1 MKMFEK
7 IILLVVNI
15 EIKFL
20 ALQTNFQ
27 TCNENCKNFNGYL
40 PYVSEVKDKNLVIKS
55 FISVTGKWYAAYR
68 MSFLICQL
76 NVGPTL
82 YVVTYY

>member
-1 MKMFEK
+1 MKIFEK
-7 IILLVVNI
+7 IISLVVNI

-55 FISVTGKWYAAYR
+55 
-68 MSFLICQL
+68 
-76 NVGPTL
+76 
-82 YVVTYY
+82 